1 MFHMT
6 PSHHSPTILVAG
18 ATGILGSEICRQLT
32 QNNHTV
38 KGLVR
43 PTSDPGKIS
52 SLRAM
57 GVETVVGDLKEHAS
71 LKMALKEVSSVI
83 STVSSTLSRQ
93 EGDSIQT
100 VDEEGQINLINAA
113 IEAEVKHF
121 IFISVADVGDSPLQA
136 AKKKGEKHLMA
147 SGLNYTILKPTCFME
162 IWLSPALGFNYAEA
176 NATIYGEGN
185 NRVSWISLRD
195 VASFAVAVLDNP
207 IASNRILELGGPEAL
222 SPLEVVDL
230 FSSIHGKLFE
240 LQFVSEEVL
249 KSQIEAADDPL
260 SKTFASLMLGVAS
273 GNEIDMRAI
282 LDDFPLQLITVRDYA
297 ADVASA

>member
-1 MFHMT
+1 MT
-6 PSHHSPTILVAG
+6 PSHDSPTILVAG
-18 ATGILGSEICRQLT
+18 ATGILGSEICRQLI
-32 QNNHTV
+32 QNNYVV

-52 SLRAM
+52 SLTAM
-57 GVETVVGDLKEHAS
+57 GVETVVGDLKEPVS
-71 LKMALKEVSSVI
+71 IEKALEGVSSVI

-113 IEAEVKHF
+113 IEAEVQHF
-121 IFISVADVGDSPLQA
+121 VFISVADIGDSPLQT
-136 AKKKGEKHLMA
+136 AKKRVEQHLMA
-147 SGLNYTILKPTCFME
+147 SGLNYTVLKPTYLME

-185 NRVSWISLRD
+185 NKISWISLRD
-195 VASFAVAVLDNP
+195 VASFAVAVLGNP
-207 IASNRILELGGPEAL
+207 IAANRVLDLGGPESL

-260 SKTFASLMLGVAS
+260 SETFASLMLGVAK
-273 GNEIDMRAI
+273 GNEIDMTAI

-297 ADVASA
+297 ADVAST

>member
-1 MFHMT
+1 MT
-6 PSHHSPTILVAG
+6 PSHHTPTILVAG
-18 ATGILGSEICRQLT
+18 ATGILGSEICSQLI
-32 QNNHTV
+32 QNNYVV
-38 KGLVR
+38 KGIVR

-52 SLRAM
+52 NLRAL
-57 GVETVVGDLKEHAS
+57 GVETVVGDLKEPAS
-71 LKMALKEVSSVI
+71 LEKALEGVSSVI

-121 IFISVADVGDSPLQA
+121 IFISVADAGDSPLQI
-136 AKKKGEKHLMA
+136 AKKRVEQHLMA
-147 SGLNYTILKPTCFME
+147 SGLNYTVLKPTYFME

-185 NRVSWISLRD
+185 NKVSWISLRD

-207 IASNRILELGGPEAL
+207 IAANRVLDLGGPESL

-230 FSSIHGKLFE
+230 FSSIQGKLFE

-260 SKTFASLMLGVAS
+260 SKTFASLMLGVAK
-273 GNEIDMRAI
+273 GNEIEMTAI

-297 ADVASA
+297 TDVSS